1 MECIRKLC
9 DHIDT
14 DFDDRVELEELVNYV
29 KRKEL
34 PIEPETVFAMYEDA
48 IKGRGY
54 ANEA

>member
-14 DFDDRVELEELVNYV
+14 DFDDRVELEELIDYV